1 MVSREEGIGIVCHDA
16 GGAEIISS
24 YILQESLV
32 VRFCLEG
39 PAIKIFERKLGT
51 IKRESLLEVIN
62 NSSSLLCGTSWE
74 SDLEWD
80 SIKEA
85 NNQGKKVVS
94 FLDHW
99 VNYQE
104 RFVRNDIILLPDE
117 IWVGDVYAKVIAKNC
132 FPNLKIKLVENPYFS
147 EITKILNKL
156 WMQHIHTGEGGV
168 LVTNDDELADRMR
181 LIRNHAEAVV
191 EDKGITNLSNMIG
204 HNFRSVTIKTL
215 IEGSIIQGTAQA

>member
-24 YILQESLV
+24 SILQESLV

-80 SIKEA
+80 
-85 NNQGKKVVS
+85 
-94 FLDHW
+94 
-99 VNYQE
+99 
-104 RFVRNDIILLPDE
+104 
-117 IWVGDVYAKVIAKNC
+117 
-132 FPNLKIKLVENPYFS
+132 LK
-147 EITKILNKL
+147 
-156 WMQHIHTGEGGV
+156 
-168 LVTNDDELADRMR
+168 
-181 LIRNHAEAVV
+181 
-191 EDKGITNLSNMIG
+191 
-204 HNFRSVTIKTL
+204 
-215 IEGSIIQGTAQA
+215 